1 MIYVNRA
8 LFFSSVFCFN
18 LSSYLSPVTQPGALT
33 EDASKNKV
41 LSLDE
46 SVSRDQAEPVHHG
59 KLYSMNVIQFVTVDN
74 KSIHAITCFINA

>member
-8 LFFSSVFCFN
+8 VFFSSVFCFN
-18 LSSYLSPVTQPGALT
+18 LSSYFSPVTQPGALT

-59 KLYSMNVIQFVTVDN
+59 KLCSMNIMQGVTVDS
-74 KSIHAITCFINA
+74 KSIHAITCFVNA

>member
-18 LSSYLSPVTQPGALT
+18 LSSYFSPVTQPGALT

-46 SVSRDQAEPVHHG
+46 SVSRDHAEPVHHG
-59 KLYSMNVIQFVTVDN
+59 KLFFMNVIQFVTVDN
-74 KSIHAITCFINA
+74 KSVHATTFFY